1 MYNLECVSEKPSDG
15 RSRTCEAVWKSLH
28 GVLGGHHIL
37 KVRIMSKEE
46 TQFKKGRS
54 GNPKGRPKGKVM
66 TDSTLRRTLARGDAQ
81 ALETIMGIID
91 NDSVK
96 DLNLKFR
103 ASTAWLNYSFQIRA
117 SDLKKQLAKKSDD
130 EYQESEVDDVTAT
143 PVVSLTAV

>member
-1 MYNLECVSEKPSDG
+1 MSNQEK
-15 RSRTCEAVWKSLH
+15 
-28 GVLGGHHIL
+28 
-37 KVRIMSKEE
+37 
-46 TQFKKGRS
+46 TQFKKGQS

-66 TDSTLRRTLARGDAQ
+66 TDNTLRRTLARGDAQ

-117 SDLKKQLAKKSDD
+117 SDLKKQLAEKANG
-130 EYQESEVDDVTAT
+130 EYQQPEEDDIGAT